1 MACRVPW
8 GGQCRWECRGM
19 GGILEH
25 MIFIHMCKDDIAI
38 NLLLWLGVVVGDQ
51 NGGLG
56 GADIYIGSSS
66 GGHLGLGCR

>member
-1 MACRVPW
+1 MEYV
-8 GGQCRWECRGM
+8 GD
-19 GGILEH
+19 GGILKNTISVHTCE
-25 MIFIHMCKDDIAI
+25 DDIAI